1 MIFAYN
7 FRKRFRTLLLQTILV
22 ICCCMSVSHAVFVHW
37 LHAFSSHVI
46 LTHCSHLQFPRSLRT
61 WSKCQNSVLDYTA
74 HPCVKLALC
83 NPRGH
88 FGICFRC
95 TWIRCQNSLSDY
107 AAPGTNA
114 KMFSNITTEKSPNGP
129 ARLAIAR
136 FTLFICVPFFYY
148 FSLFLFFCSFVLF
161 AYLSLL
167 FFCSFGSILLYIVS
181 SYCII
186 VFLRLSEPSKR
197 RFREEVTFQMQ
208 CNLLP
213 EPAPKETPKSIKTCF
228 QTKAFFG
235 SHFRAS
241 DL

>member
-1 MIFAYN
+1 MRNPSPRTESASVWRIAQVAFTSVCSVMRFLWFIYIYLYKKRETYECIEFFCFFIHIVFAHVMVFAYN
-7 FRKRFRTLLLQTILV
+7 FRKRFRTLFLQTILM

-107 AAPGTNA
+107 AAHP
-114 KMFSNITTEKSPNGP
+114 
-129 ARLAIAR
+129 
-136 FTLFICVPFFYY
+136 CVK
-148 FSLFLFFCSFVLF
+148 
-161 AYLSLL
+161 
-167 FFCSFGSILLYIVS
+167 
-181 SYCII
+181 
-186 VFLRLSEPSKR
+186 LR
-197 RFREEVTFQMQ
+197 
-208 CNLLP
+208 
-213 EPAPKETPKSIKTCF
+213 
-228 QTKAFFG
+228 
-235 SHFRAS
+235 
-241 DL
+241 

>member
-1 MIFAYN
+1 MYWVFCFFIHIVFAHVMVFAYN

-46 LTHCSHLQFPRSLRT
+46 LTHCSRLQFPRSLRT

-136 FTLFICVPFFYY
+136 FTLFIYVPFLLNFTLFAFLFVCSYCIR
-148 FSLFLFFCSFVLF
+148 LFLFD
-161 AYLSLL
+161 
-167 FFCSFGSILLYIVS
+167 IIV
-181 SYCII
+181 YCII
-186 VFLRLSEPSKR
+186 ILYYSIF
-197 RFREEVTFQMQ
+197 TFIRT
-208 CNLLP
+208 L
-213 EPAPKETPKSIKTCF
+213 
-228 QTKAFFG
+228 
-235 SHFRAS
+235 
-241 DL
+241 